1 MPPRDVSY
9 LFLKGVGAWFP
20 IKFPK
25 SSHQIPLVSINNSS
39 ICFWFHQVPKQFQ
52 SNSSCSHQFL
62 IKSLLFPSSFHQ
74 NPFIPTTSHQLHFVP
89 STYFCSQPN
98 PTLNKPTQSSKFC
111 ERLGQSAKRSAP
123 VPGQARK
130 ASYSNRQ
137 TSVWC
142 GRAESG
148 DFVPARFCGKP
159 RADLFLARVL
169 PSRTAALLPSCACA
183 IVRNERVWYHNEF
196 ERGLKR
202 ISSAQPGAELPP
214 APSR

>member
-1 MPPRDVSY
+1 MPPKGC
-9 LFLKGVGAWFP
+9 FLSFFEGGGGLISHQV
-20 IKFPK
+20 PK
-25 SSHQIPLVSINNSS
+25 SSHQIPLVPINNSS

-137 TSVWC
+137 TSV
-142 GRAESG
+142 
-148 DFVPARFCGKP
+148 
-159 RADLFLARVL
+159 
-169 PSRTAALLPSCACA
+169 
-183 IVRNERVWYHNEF
+183 
-196 ERGLKR
+196 
-202 ISSAQPGAELPP
+202 
-214 APSR
+214 